1 MVSDTIR
8 GMGRAP
14 KCTKAVAY
22 VRASTGKQEITPE
35 MQREKIEA
43 YCKMAGLD
51 LVDVIVEKGVSA
63 KLKLS
68 KRPEGARVQRLIR
81 DGVCHVV
88 ALKLDRL
95 FRNAADALATTEE
108 WREAGISLHLV
119 DMGGM
124 SLDTG
129 SSMRKMFLAVISAFA
144 EIEANVISERTAAAL
159 RHKRAHGQ
167 VFNHAPYGYD
177 AVDGAL
183 VPNAREMSVLERM
196 RELRAEMKP
205 NGKPLY
211 GYAAIADEL
220 NGAGIVAKN
229 GGQWHAFSVQKVL
242 GAAR

>member
-1 MVSDTIR
+1 
-8 GMGRAP
+8 MGKRQR
-14 KCTKAVAY
+14 CTKAVAY

-43 YCKMAGLD
+43 YCRMAGLE

-95 FRNAADALATTEE
+95 FRSAADALATTEE

-119 DMGGM
+119 DMSGM

-129 SSMRKMFLAVISAFA
+129 SSMGRMFLTMLAAFA
-144 EIEANVISERTAAAL
+144 EFEGNVISERTTAAL

-183 VPNAREMSVLERM
+183 VPNAREQKGLERM
-196 RELRAEMKP
+196 RELRALTKP

-211 GYAAIADEL
+211 GYGTLAAEL
-220 NGAGIVAKN
+220 NAEGIVAKN
-229 GGQWHAFSVQKVL
+229 GGQWHSFSVLKVL
-242 GAAR
+242 KAAGA